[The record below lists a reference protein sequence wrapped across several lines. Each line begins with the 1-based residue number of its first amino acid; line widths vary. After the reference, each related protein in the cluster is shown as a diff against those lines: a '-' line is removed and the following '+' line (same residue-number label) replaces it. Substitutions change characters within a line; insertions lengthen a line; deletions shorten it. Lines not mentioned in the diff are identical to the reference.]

1 MKTMYDVIERTRE
14 ALDKDENIDFNT
26 QSYADETQ
34 NMIANERT
42 SIIF

>member
-14 ALDKDENIDFNT
+14 ALDNDENIDFNT
-26 QSYADETQ
+26 LQSYAMKLKHDSY
-34 NMIANERT
+34 ERT